1 MKTVLALSAAAL
13 LTLSGAALLGAR
25 EAPSPTPAPTLT
37 AQEIS
42 AMTQGVHAFTVKTI
56 TGGAKSLAD
65 YSGKVLLVVNVASE
79 CGFTPQ
85 YKDLEALYLKY
96 KDRGFVILAFPSNDF
111 GHQEPGTDAEI
122 QTFCE
127 RNYFVTFDLF
137 SKIEVKGEAQ
147 AQLYRY
153 LTTEAGFD
161 GPISWNFNK
170 FLVGR
175 DGKVIHRFGS
185 TTKPMSTDLIE
196 ALEKA
201 LK

>member
-13 LTLSGAALLGAR
+13 LGLSGAALLGAR
-25 EAPSPTPAPTLT
+25 EAPTPTPSPTRT
-37 AQEIS
+37 AQETA

-56 TGGAKSLAD
+56 TGTDKSLAD
-65 YSGKVLLVVNVASE
+65 YSGKVLLIVNVASE

-85 YKDLEALYLKY
+85 YKDLEALYLKH
-96 KDRGFVILAFPSNDF
+96 KDHGFVILAFPSNDF
-111 GHQEPGTDAEI
+111 HHQEPGTDAEI
-122 QTFCE
+122 KTFCE

-147 AQLYRY
+147 APLYRY

-175 DGKVIHRFGS
+175 DGKVIERWGS
-185 TTKPMSTDLIE
+185 TTKPMSTDVVE